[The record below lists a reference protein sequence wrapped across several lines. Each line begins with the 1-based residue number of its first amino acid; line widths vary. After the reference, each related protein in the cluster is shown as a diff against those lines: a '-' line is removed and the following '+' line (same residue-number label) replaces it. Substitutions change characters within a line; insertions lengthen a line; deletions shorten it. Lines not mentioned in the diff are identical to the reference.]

1 MPRMCGDCAKK
12 SGMSLEERT
21 ELALSG
27 VNGEKYSCSVCFKV
41 KEIPKI
47 KGNRISV
54 PKVVVVAKPVITPK
68 MRKEPVE
75 SDIEQLSF
83 FSTADHI
90 IFN

>member
-1 MPRMCGDCAKK
+1 MCGDCAKK

-41 KEIPKI
+41 KEVPKI
-47 KGNRISV
+47 KGDRVSL
-54 PKVVVVAKPVITPK
+54 PKVVIEAKPVITPK
-68 MRKEPVE
+68 PKKEPVK
-75 SDIEQLSF
+75 SDFEQLSF